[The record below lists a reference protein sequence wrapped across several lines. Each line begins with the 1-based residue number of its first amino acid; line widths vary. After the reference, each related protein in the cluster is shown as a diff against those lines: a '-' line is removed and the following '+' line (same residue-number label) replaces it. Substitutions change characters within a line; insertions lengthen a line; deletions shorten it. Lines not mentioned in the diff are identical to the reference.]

1 MDAARSETQ
10 DADATGAP
18 DVMMRCRS
26 WAMPLY
32 EFVCRDCG
40 SQFEQI
46 QSFSAKGHPPCPQC
60 GSEHVSRLLGRPA
73 IHFKGSGW
81 YINDSKGS
89 SKQSANGDAGKDGG
103 KEGGKEESKESAAD
117 AKPIAAAES
126 TAESKSGDKPASKA
140 ESKGGGEKAGSK
152 AAAKE

>member
-1 MDAARSETQ
+1 
-10 DADATGAP
+10 
-18 DVMMRCRS
+18 
-26 WAMPLY
+26 MPLY

-89 SKQSANGDAGKDGG
+89 SKQSANGDSA
-103 KEGGKEESKESAAD
+103 KEGVKESAKEGATDARPAASNEATVESKAD
-117 AKPIAAAES
+117 NKADSKAGNKSDIK
-126 TAESKSGDKPASKA
+126 TESKSGGDKA
-140 ESKGGGEKAGSK
+140 ESKP
-152 AAAKE
+152 AAKE